1 MASES
6 IWVNSLTLKG
16 WYPRAREGKMLA
28 QGHTAHERRTR
39 SRTQLSDLPS
49 YVFQLVMA
57 VWQVAMV

>member
-16 WYPRAREGKMLA
+16 WYLRAREGKMLA
-28 QGHTAHERRTR
+28 QGHRAYERRTR

-49 YVFQLVMA
+49 YVF
-57 VWQVAMV
+57 